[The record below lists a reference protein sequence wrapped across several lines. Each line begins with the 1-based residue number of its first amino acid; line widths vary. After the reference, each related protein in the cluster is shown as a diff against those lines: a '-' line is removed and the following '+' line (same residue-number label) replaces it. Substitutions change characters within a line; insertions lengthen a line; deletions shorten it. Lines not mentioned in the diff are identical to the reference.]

1 MPFGTVRPP
10 GALTGAGPTAP
21 YSIREDKVLKRMKT
35 MLAAGLCLAALAGP
49 GTAQPYPNQ
58 PVRIVIPY
66 GPGGGTDT
74 LYQIIRRALDEALGG
89 TTVAEYAGGAATL
102 IGTQR
107 VRAAD
112 PDGYTLLLN
121 TSAIALNTI
130 MLPDRPYTMD
140 DFEIIGPVAEFPY
153 MLLANDSQPFS
164 DLAGLIEYARAH
176 PGDLNYAH
184 LGTASPTRLLAERV
198 ARSLEVEFTPVAYPG
213 SGPAQ
218 PDFYANRTQLQ
229 MSSASR
235 QYVEGPN
242 TQVIAVSAAERI
254 PLLPDTPTFAE
265 LGYPDVVGGTWFGL
279 FAPKGTP
286 EDVLAHLR
294 SALATA
300 LEATRAE
307 LEASGHYMIPVSDQH
322 AFRAY
327 IDADLARWRGDLE
340 ALGEPVY

>member
-1 MPFGTVRPP
+1 M
-10 GALTGAGPTAP
+10 
-21 YSIREDKVLKRMKT
+21 LKRMKT
-35 MLAAGLCLAALAGP
+35 VLAAGLCLAALTGAGA
-49 GTAQPYPNQ
+49 AQTYPSQ
-58 PVRIVIPY
+58 QVRVVIPY

-74 LYQIIRRALDEALGG
+74 LYQIIRRALDDAIGG

-107 VRAAD
+107 ALTAE

-130 MLPDRPYTMD
+130 MLPERPYTMD
-140 DFEIIGPVAEFPY
+140 DFEIVGPVVEFPY

-164 DLAGLIEYARAH
+164 DLAGLLEYAQAN
-176 PGDLNYAH
+176 PGELNYAH
-184 LGTASPTRLLAERV
+184 LGTGSPTRLLAERV
-198 ARSLEVEFTPVAYPG
+198 ARSLGVEFTPVAYPG

-218 PDFYANRTQLQ
+218 PDFYANRTQIQ
-229 MSSASR
+229 MTSASR
-235 QYVEGPN
+235 QYAEGPN
-242 TQVIAVSAAERI
+242 TQVIAVSGHERV
-254 PLLPDTPTFAE
+254 PLLPDAPTFAE

-294 SALATA
+294 TALATA
-300 LEATRAE
+300 LEVARDD
-307 LEASGHYMIPVSDQH
+307 LEASGHYMIPVNDH
-322 AFRAY
+322 EEFRAY